1 MSTPSD
7 DPQGPGYGQP
17 GYGPAPGQPG
27 YGESDYGQPGYGQP
41 GYGQPGYGQPGHGQP
56 GYGPGPGQPGYGQY
70 PPYGHG
76 QGHPQYRNP
85 DAPRT
90 HAIIALVV
98 SIVLGFS
105 CYVTLGG
112 VAGAILSGI
121 ALSRV
126 DTEPDRARTL
136 LRWAWISIGIN
147 IALLVVGLVL
157 LIVAAN
163 QDFI

>member
-27 YGESDYGQPGYGQP
+27 YGEPGYGQP
-41 GYGQPGYGQPGHGQP
+41 GYGQPGYGQ
-56 GYGPGPGQPGYGQY
+56 Y
-70 PPYGHG
+70 PPYGYGH
-76 QGHPQYRNP
+76 GHPPYRNP

-90 HAIIALVV
+90 HAIVALVI
-98 SIVLGFS
+98 SIFLGFS

-112 VAGAILSGI
+112 IAGAILSGI

-147 IALLVVGLVL
+147 IALLVVGLVVI
-157 LIVAAN
+157 IVAAN
-163 QDFI
+163 QNYI

>member
-1 MSTPSD
+1 MSTPPD

-27 YGESDYGQPGYGQP
+27 YGESDQGQPGYGQP
-41 GYGQPGYGQPGHGQP
+41 GYGQPGYGQ
-56 GYGPGPGQPGYGQY
+56 Y
-70 PPYGHG
+70 PPYGYG
-76 QGHPQYRNP
+76 QGYPQYRNP

-157 LIVAAN
+157 IIVAAN
-163 QDFI
+163 QDLI